1 MNILL
6 ILIALQVTDGG
17 GVAATGLLDSNKKVD
32 SNKNVNSI
40 SPTTQQHTV
49 RKPVI
54 GKPITAAASL
64 KILGVEQNIV
74 AKTNAQRIR
83 NGKSPLKLDESLM
96 RSARQ
101 HCTWMARNRSL
112 QHTRAAVAENI
123 AMGQSSSSEAVQ
135 DWMNSPGHRAN
146 MLSGQYT
153 RIGVAAYRARDGQ
166 IYWCQQFT
174 Q

>member
-6 ILIALQVTDGG
+6 ILIALQVTYGG
-17 GVAATGLLDSNKKVD
+17 AVSTEAPAESSTK
-32 SNKNVNSI
+32 VNSSKNAKLS
-40 SPTTQQHTV
+40 SPTTERHTV
-49 RKPVI
+49 QKPVV
-54 GKPITAAASL
+54 GKTSVSPTSL
-64 KILGVEQNIV
+64 KILAVEQNII

-112 QHTRAAVAENI
+112 QHTRATVAENI

-153 RIGVAAYRARDGQ
+153 RIGVAAYRARDGR
-166 IYWCQQFT
+166 IYWCQQFL